1 MLNLTHYP
9 TMNINNKRDL
19 QKIAINHSPDID
31 YKDLM
36 KICRKCTSEPF
47 YFLTMDTTLLANN
60 SLTFRKNLLDPL

>member
-1 MLNLTHYP
+1 
-9 TMNINNKRDL
+9 MNINNKRDL

-36 KICRKCTSEPF
+36 KIYRKFTIELL
-47 YFLTMDTTLLANN
+47 YFLTMDTTLPANN